1 MSGKI
6 KSGYIEFIAEI
17 PQPIE
22 REQRGIVRYGK
33 DNLYP
38 QFLNSLYYDNPIHQG
53 IINQK
58 VMFALGDGLEGE
70 ESIIENSTSK
80 YNLNEVIESV
90 FMDLEI
96 NEGYYLLFKWSVMD
110 ALWYVESI
118 PFELIR
124 PAEDLTYF
132 AYSEDWALGSQTG
145 EKSNYKEYRSFYHP
159 TRNEAGDIVD
169 KELLLY
175 VRPNSKQIKIHGTKK
190 LTTNIFPIPSYTG
203 CIVSIMAGIEMDWF
217 HYAES
222 VNGWTSNTIVNFNN
236 GVPPDEETR
245 RNVEQNIRDGATDRT
260 KKGGITVLYNDGKER
275 AADIVN
281 MSGNGNDTKYLM
293 TQEHVMQT
301 IMIGHGVQNPA
312 LFGLEVA
319 GKLGNN
325 SDTITSYLRFMETYV
340 KRRRNNVL
348 ENITYGLNKLNGT
361 QITLQ
366 FKEYIP
372 EWIKPQQVEPTQFA
386 KEVSEKQIISM
397 FLACGTDRDS
407 FEVLQSREFKGQDD
421 ESFLSEY
428 QNFAGLSELQ
438 VKILDLIK
446 TGNSYAAI
454 RQALSVSTVRLGRE
468 ILRLMAKGYIS
479 NWKLTSLAERDMPN
493 STQIKVMYSYETRT
507 DVPSAKQSRPF
518 CDALVRAR
526 RMYTREEINV
536 IGNAVERDV
545 WSYRGGWYHNPDT
558 GVNTP
563 SCRHFWKQ
571 NIVTNK

>member
-1 MSGKI
+1 
-6 KSGYIEFIAEI
+6 
-17 PQPIE
+17 
-22 REQRGIVRYGK
+22 
-33 DNLYP
+33 
-38 QFLNSLYYDNPIHQG
+38 
-53 IINQK
+53 
-58 VMFALGDGLEGE
+58 
-70 ESIIENSTSK
+70 
-80 YNLNEVIESV
+80 
-90 FMDLEI
+90 
-96 NEGYYLLFKWSVMD
+96 
-110 ALWYVESI
+110 
-118 PFELIR
+118 
-124 PAEDLTYF
+124 
-132 AYSEDWALGSQTG
+132 
-145 EKSNYKEYRSFYHP
+145 
-159 TRNEAGDIVD
+159 
-169 KELLLY
+169 
-175 VRPNSKQIKIHGTKK
+175 
-190 LTTNIFPIPSYTG
+190 
-203 CIVSIMAGIEMDWF
+203 
-217 HYAES
+217 
-222 VNGWTSNTIVNFNN
+222 
-236 GVPPDEETR
+236 
-245 RNVEQNIRDGATDRT
+245 
-260 KKGGITVLYNDGKER
+260 
-275 AADIVN
+275 
-281 MSGNGNDTKYLM
+281 
-293 TQEHVMQT
+293 
-301 IMIGHGVQNPA
+301 
-312 LFGLEVA
+312 
-319 GKLGNN
+319 
-325 SDTITSYLRFMETYV
+325 METYV

-372 EWIKPQQVEPTQFA
+372 SWVGEVSDIDNRVAEILNKMSPLLANSVIRNLTVNEIRNIASLPPIAGGDTLNSAAPVEEALTQMA

-428 QNFAGLSELQ
+428 QNFAGLSEFQ